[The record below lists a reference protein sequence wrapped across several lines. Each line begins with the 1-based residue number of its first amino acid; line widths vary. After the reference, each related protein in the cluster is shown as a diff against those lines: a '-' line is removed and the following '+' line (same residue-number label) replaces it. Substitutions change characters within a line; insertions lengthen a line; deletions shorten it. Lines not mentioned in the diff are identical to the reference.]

1 MQLVVSDVAVEVTRK
16 DIKNMHLRVQ
26 PPDGRVVLS
35 APYSVSDAAID
46 GFVASKLAW
55 IRKQQA
61 DIASQK
67 RQTQREGVTGE
78 TMYVWGKQCFLT
90 VVEGRGYSV
99 DIAGQ
104 DAILTVRAGSSSE
117 QREAHMRE
125 WYRKQLQ
132 NETERRLHVWEER
145 TGLFCTEWKTKYM
158 KTRWGSCNPEARR
171 IWLNV
176 QLAKH
181 PVDCLDYVI
190 LHELAHFVER
200 SHGSK
205 FMAVLDE
212 YMPTWCSVRKELNNG
227 PLDYIG

>member
-55 IRKQQA
+55 IRKQQT

-90 VVEGRGYSV
+90 VVEGRGYSM

-104 DAILTVRAGSSSE
+104 DAILTVRAGSSFE

-132 NETERRLHVWEER
+132 NETERRLPVWEER
-145 TGLFCTEWKTKYM
+145 TGLFCAEWKTKYM
-158 KTRWGSCNPEARR
+158 KTRWGSCNPGVRR

-181 PVDCLDYVI
+181 PVACLDYVI

-200 SHGSK
+200 SHGPK
-205 FMAVLDE
+205 FVAVLDE
-212 YMPTWCSVRKELNNG
+212 YMPTWRSVRKELNNG
-227 PLDYIG
+227 PLDYIR

>member
-1 MQLVVSDVAVEVTRK
+1 MQLTVSDVTVEVTRK
-16 DIKNMHLRVQ
+16 NIKNMHLRVQ
-26 PPDGRVVLS
+26 PPDGRVALS

-104 DAILTVRAGSSSE
+104 DALLTVRAGSSSE

-132 NETERRLHVWEER
+132 NETERRLPVWEER
-145 TGLFCTEWKTKYM
+145 TGLFCTAWKTKYM

-181 PVDCLDYVI
+181 PVACLDYVI

-200 SHGSK
+200 SHGPK
-205 FMAVLDE
+205 FVAVLDE
-212 YMPTWCSVRKELNNG
+212 YMPTWRSVRKELNNG